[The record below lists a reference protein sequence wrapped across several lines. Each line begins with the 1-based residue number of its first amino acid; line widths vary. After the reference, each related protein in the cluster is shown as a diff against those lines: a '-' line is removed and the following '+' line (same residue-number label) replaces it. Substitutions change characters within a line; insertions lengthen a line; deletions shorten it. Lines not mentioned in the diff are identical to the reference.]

1 MFKRIVP
8 TLLSGAFVCPVAYRE
23 EHTYLVDAAN
33 LAAVDDYLGKIG
45 YRVTKTRHGGAFFA
59 THVELGGKEERRDAR
74 ELFTHIKHTL
84 RPLVHFIEMVMRAMQ
99 SDEFLFAGAVIEA
112 NKLMA
117 AIDSNPSFRNDLQ
130 SLATQLKGVSAD
142 GSDRGRL
149 DKVMR
154 RLRDDGYL
162 VLSNP
167 DREIYQ
173 VTGKIEFILEVIEYL
188 MEHQGAAVEEDEAA
202 TPEQGGLL

>member
-1 MFKRIVP
+1 MFKNVIPV
-8 TLLSGAFVCPVAYRE
+8 LLSGEFVCPIAHRDEHAYL
-23 EHTYLVDAAN
+23 TDTAN
-33 LAAVDDYLGKIG
+33 LAGVNEYLTKIG
-45 YRVTKTRHGGAFFA
+45 YRVAQTRHGAAFFA

-74 ELFTHIKHTL
+74 DLFTHIKHTL

-117 AIDSNPSFRNDLQ
+117 AIDANPSFRNDLQ
-130 SLATQLKGVSAD
+130 SLATQLKGISAD

-149 DKVMR
+149 DKVLR

-173 VTGKIEFILEVIEYL
+173 VTGKIEFILEVIEFL
-188 MEHQGAAVEEDEAA
+188 MEHQGAAIDDEEPAM
-202 TPEQGGLL
+202 PEQGDLL